1 MTSSCC
7 LQALLTAGHF
17 VLSAEL
23 TPPRHHNMRPIMA
36 IAHRLR
42 DEVDVMQIS
51 DNALAQARLSNL
63 IAAQFIWHAGI
74 EPIVQMTL
82 RHRNRIA
89 LQSDLLGLAALGIRN
104 LVVVGGYPCS
114 VGTDPEARDAQDIST
129 IEAIAAINNMTTRGE
144 MFNGDKVL
152 SSPDFFVGTIAS
164 TEVEPKAIMAS
175 LDQLEAKIE
184 CGAKFVQLQATFDLE
199 SLQRWMGEAVRRG
212 LHRKAH
218 FLAAIYP
225 FKSMSELNLL
235 SKLPGSNVPDWLFTK
250 ISQGRSAS
258 FQFNLELIEG
268 IQSTEGIKGLHFRSV
283 HSRNCIGQLVESSR
297 LRDIVAA

>member
-1 MTSSCC
+1 MTASCC
-7 LQALLTAGHF
+7 LQTLLTAGHF

-23 TPPRHHNMRPIMA
+23 TPPRHHDMRPLMA
-36 IAHRLR
+36 IAHRLK
-42 DEVDVMQIS
+42 DDVDVMQIS

-63 IAAQFIWHAGI
+63 VAAQFVWHAGI

-114 VGTDPEARDAQDIST
+114 VGTDPEAQDAQDMNT
-129 IEAIAAINNMTTRGE
+129 IEALAAINNLTTRGE
-144 MFNGDKVL
+144 MFNGDKVM
-152 SSPDFFVGTIAS
+152 SNPDFFVGTIAS
-164 TEVEPKAIMAS
+164 AEVDPKGVAAS
-175 LDQLEAKIE
+175 LDHLEAKIE

-199 SLQRWMGEAVRRG
+199 SLQRWMKEVVRRG

-225 FKSMSELNLL
+225 FKSVSELNLL
-235 SKLPGSNVPDWLFTK
+235 SKLPGSNVPDWLLTRV
-250 ISQGRSAS
+250 SQNRSAS

-268 IQSTEGIKGLHFRSV
+268 IQATEGVKGLHFRSI
-283 HSRNCIGQLVESSR
+283 HSRNCIGRLVESSR
-297 LRDIVAA
+297 LRDTVAA